1 MLLWHEKKFLSTYSV
16 IRYLEW
22 PSNLNISANSNYVLT
37 NIIAACNFTFEGV
50 LSWDFFYL
58 NLFGHLSSWLIT
70 LSIFNFDFKFSEI
83 LEFSL
88 VPRILSTVYRRF
100 HSAKYQYTQFHAT
113 YFEKFTVKSKNTGKI
128 LHSFLPSNLSTQTV
142 SFCVFSFYV
151 NFTTHIIS
159 IRQI

>member
-16 IRYLEW
+16 I
-22 PSNLNISANSNYVLT
+22 PGI
-37 NIIAACNFTFEGV
+37 TFEFEYLGEFKLCSYEYYCSLQV
-50 LSWDFFYL
+50 YLWRCAFIRFFYL

-70 LSIFNFDFKFSEI
+70 LSIFSFDFKFSEI

-100 HSAKYQYTQFHAT
+100 HSTKYQYTQFHAT

-128 LHSFLPSNLSTQTV
+128 LHSFLPSSLSTQTV